1 MPVFIVPAA
10 HGWNLVRSADQNG
23 TWDVRA
29 VANLEEAVPLLRSG
43 DQFVLGLPISAVLA
57 QRLRLPTV
65 DPQEVPEMVRIQ
77 IEKALPYS
85 SDEFTSD
92 FEIIEKGESESVVS
106 AIAVHNGRLDEIA
119 APLLSRGFIPSQVT
133 VYAAQRGATHASRG
147 PGAADLSRRRV
158 ACFRHYRK
166 WKA

>member
-77 IEKALPYS
+77 IEKALPYL
-85 SDEFTSD
+85 E
-92 FEIIEKGESESVVS
+92 
-106 AIAVHNGRLDEIA
+106 R
-119 APLLSRGFIPSQVT
+119 RGHERFRNHRKRRI
-133 VYAAQRGATHASRG
+133 GIG
-147 PGAADLSRRRV
+147 CFRRR
-158 ACFRHYRK
+158 RS
-166 WKA
+166 